1 MKHMFLKSATA
12 LFLSVTILVFSCQKG
27 DAGPAGEKGDKGD
40 KGDAG
45 AAGATGTAGKPGTA
59 NVIYSD
65 WIDVTFGRIDTVS
78 TNVRYGGIIDAPKL
92 VDSILRKGEVK
103 VYWNLNTAADP
114 AIVSL
119 PYVNNRAIVPNLGNL
134 YINPLYVAGQILLY
148 ANLPVSSGE
157 DADGKYWQYRYV
169 IIPGGVSA
177 RSAVNWNDYAS
188 VKKYLGLKD

>member
-1 MKHMFLKSATA
+1 MKHSFLKSASA
-12 LFLSVTILVFSCQKG
+12 LLLSITILVSACSKG

-40 KGDAG
+40 AGDKG
-45 AAGATGTAGKPGTA
+45 AAGTAGKPGTA
-59 NVIYSD
+59 NVIYSE
-65 WIDVTFGRIDTVS
+65 WIDVTYARIDTS
-78 TNVRYGGIIDAPKL
+78 TTNVRFGAIIDAPKL
-92 VDSILRKGEVK
+92 VDSILQKGEVK
-103 VYWNLNTAADP
+103 VYWNLNTAAEP

-119 PYVNNRAIVPNLGNL
+119 PYLNNRAIIPNLGNL
-134 YINPLYVAGQILLY
+134 YINPLFQVGEILLY

-157 DADGKYWQYRYV
+157 DAGEKFGQYRYV